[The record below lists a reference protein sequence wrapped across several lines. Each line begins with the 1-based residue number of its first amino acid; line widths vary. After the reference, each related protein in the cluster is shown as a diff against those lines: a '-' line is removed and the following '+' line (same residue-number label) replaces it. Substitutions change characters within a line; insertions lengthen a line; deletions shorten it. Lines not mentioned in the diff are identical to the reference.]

1 MTHARISGNMCKEP
15 VDVRKRE
22 NQQSRWVSKSQVTG
36 VHTGDPGRPGAAAG
50 LSHMMGKDSQGCYAH
65 HF

>member
-36 VHTGDPGRPGAAAG
+36 VHTGAPVDQELPQ
-50 LSHMMGKDSQGCYAH
+50 D
-65 HF
+65 